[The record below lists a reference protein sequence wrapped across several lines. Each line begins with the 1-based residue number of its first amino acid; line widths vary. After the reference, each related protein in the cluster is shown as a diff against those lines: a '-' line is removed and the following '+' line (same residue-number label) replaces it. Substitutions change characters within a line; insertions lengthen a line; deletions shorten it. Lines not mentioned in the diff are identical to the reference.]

1 MRPILV
7 VGSINLDVVCEVD
20 QIPRPGQTVMG
31 RDVQLFHGGKGANQA
46 MGIARLG
53 HPVRMVGR
61 LGDDAA
67 STRLRAGLRAGGVDV
82 RHVAATRRT
91 PSGMA
96 LICTDRRGENSI
108 VVSPGANARLTPLD
122 IRPLT
127 AVLRSC
133 AMVLLQ
139 LEIPFETVDRVTVL
153 AQRAGVP
160 VMLDPAPARD
170 LPASLLRRVTWLTPN
185 ESEAAHLCGGTA
197 TGTTTATTTMTR
209 TAARA
214 HAEALRARGC
224 GTAIITLGRQG
235 CCVAAGAAQAYNCAR
250 LSRACGGFHG
260 GWRRVQRWPRCR
272 PRTRHAVGRC
282 GALRVCRGRGVGHPA
297 GCSTLDAYGWRRE
310 SVPASAGRSAA
321 WRAPLVI
328 VLLGS
333 GWLSVSSRGL
343 SACPFVSTRWLVV
356 GMRTR
361 VDTQCAVR

>member
-7 VGSINLDVVCEVD
+7 VGSINLDVVCEVAH
-20 QIPRPGQTVMG
+20 IPRPGQTVMG

-53 HPVRMVGR
+53 HPVRMAGR

-235 CCVAAGAAQAYNCAR
+235 CCVAAGAARAYN
-250 LSRACGGFHG
+250 
-260 GWRRVQRWPRCR
+260 
-272 PRTRHAVGRC
+272 
-282 GALRVCRGRGVGHPA
+282 
-297 GCSTLDAYGWRRE
+297 
-310 SVPASAGRSAA
+310 VPAFRVRAVDSTAAGDAFNAGLAVALARGTPLADAVRYASAVAAVSVTRRGAQPSMPTAGDVSRFLRQQAGR
-321 WRAPLVI
+321 R
-328 VLLGS
+328 
-333 GWLSVSSRGL
+333 RG
-343 SACPFVSTRWLVV
+343 AR
-356 GMRTR
+356 R
-361 VDTQCAVR
+361 